1 MPTSA
6 YNMCMSVYVVKTV
19 AIPAIILILW
29 KRITL
34 AVPAGYPLYT
44 VNIYMHTLLCTQYPM
59 HPV

>member
-34 AVPAGYPLYT
+34 AAPAGYPLYT
-44 VNIYMHTLLCTQYPM
+44 MHTLLCTQYPM

>member
-34 AVPAGYPLYT
+34 AAPCSWLSSIYYAYTPLYT
-44 VNIYMHTLLCTQYPM
+44 ISDASSIL
-59 HPV
+59 